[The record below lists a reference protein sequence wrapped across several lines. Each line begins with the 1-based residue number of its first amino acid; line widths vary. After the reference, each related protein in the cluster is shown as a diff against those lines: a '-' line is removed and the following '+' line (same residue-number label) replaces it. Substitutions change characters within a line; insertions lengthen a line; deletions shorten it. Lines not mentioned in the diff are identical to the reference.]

1 MRIAVTGAGGGL
13 GGAFVSVCPS
23 HHELT
28 TFTHADLDI
37 GDHHAVM
44 QTLVPLAP
52 ELIVNAAAYTDVD
65 GCETERRR
73 AFRDNAP
80 RAAEP
85 RPRRAR
91 VRRDADPRLDGLRVR
106 RGEGGAVR
114 RARPAEPAVSVY
126 GRSKLAGEMLVRQ
139 LLPESFIVRAGLF
152 FGGKDDRL
160 SRALRD
166 LAGGG
171 SAAGFVDRVGSPT
184 YVKHLAERLL
194 PLALTGRFG
203 LYHLGGPEPATRFDV
218 LKRAKELGDLPGE
231 VQEQKADELDL
242 PATRPRDSAL
252 TSVFV
257 EELGV
262 PPMPPL
268 DEALQDLLDS
278 LSSGG

>member
-1 MRIAVTGAGGGL
+1 MRIAVTGVGGGL
-13 GGAFVSVCPS
+13 GGAFVAVCPS

-28 TFTHADLDI
+28 TFTHAELDI

-65 GCETERRR
+65 GCESERRR
-73 AFRDNAP
+73 AFRDNGLGPQSLALAA
-80 RAAEP
+80 RAC
-85 RPRRAR
+85 
-91 VRRDADPRLDGLRVR
+91 
-106 RGEGGAVR
+106 GAVLIHVSTDYVFDGEKG
-114 RARPAEPAVSVY
+114 EPYDELDAPNPLSAY

-139 LLPESFIVRAGLF
+139 LLPESFVVRAGLF

-160 SRALRD
+160 SRALRE
-166 LAGGG
+166 LAAGG

-203 LYHLGGPEPATRFDV
+203 LYHLGGPEPASRFDV
-218 LKRAKELGDLPGE
+218 LRRAKELGNLPGE
-231 VQEQKADELDL
+231 VREQKADELDL
-242 PATRPRDSAL
+242 PAARPRNSTL
-252 TSVFV
+252 TSVFA

-262 PPMPPL
+262 PPMPSL
-268 DEALQDLLDS
+268 DDALRDLLTT
-278 LSSGG
+278 LQVGPT